1 MDERNPLLPRI
12 PENDPKTL
20 EDGSKESKL
29 GTYDG
34 VFVPTTLNV
43 LSILMFLRF
52 GFIVGQ
58 AGILG
63 SLLLL
68 AVSYAI
74 NLLTTMS
81 LSAIATNGVVKG
93 GGTYFMVSRS
103 LGPEFGGSIGVI
115 FYVGQVLN
123 AALNVAGFVDPLVS
137 AFGVRSGTFLNVV
150 SEAPLPKFL
159 YEAVMLLVCTIICLV
174 GPALFA
180 RSSKFLFWVLIT
192 ATLSV
197 PLSIFFVSPFY
208 DLDYEEWYTGF
219 KWSTLLENML
229 PNFTEGAAGSEI
241 TGRENFR
248 DLFGIFFPATAGILA
263 GASMSGDLKKP
274 SKSIPAGTL
283 WSLAVTVV
291 LYFLVILAIGCTT
304 PRELLHQDSDIISH
318 INVAPFLV
326 VMGEFATSIFS
337 SLMGVIGAAKLLQAI
352 AWDQVVPFLKPF
364 RGKTPDSN
372 PVIAI
377 LTTYVFTQLTALLPM
392 NRIAVFITMAFLLT
406 FVVTNFACFLLD
418 LSSAPNFR
426 PSFRYFNATTGM
438 VGSVV
443 SVVAMFV
450 ADGLSATGMLLVGV
464 FLFFLIH
471 VYCLPKPWGDV
482 SQALI
487 YHQVRKYL
495 LKLRQDHVKYWRPQI
510 LLLVDDPR
518 SCWNLIWFCNYLK
531 KGGLFILG
539 HVISVS
545 DFRKDYPEVEKQ
557 RTAWQKLRDWTGLK
571 AFVQLIV
578 SPSIVWG
585 CRNAFLG
592 SGLGGMKPNITVL
605 GFYDEFQSGQ
615 SHPESIDVE
624 ELPTDVCRKESHMS
638 YQQWTNIIEDLLR
651 MGTTVCVAKGFMKIH
666 FPRHLPRWKWW
677 KSTTSGDRG
686 RIDLYP
692 IQISA
697 QLMDREGHMNGMSI
711 NFDTYTLIL
720 QLGTVLHSVKDWQV
734 SHDLRVV
741 AFVEHSEEVAV
752 ERGRIEELLATLRIP
767 AELEVIPLD
776 KGNYVYDVI
785 VRGMVDTDGSVDERV
800 GNKKWWSR
808 LCQARAK
815 GLAGSTLIE
824 AIRPREK
831 ATVLPM
837 SPTKKNVALGT
848 PKRRRTL
855 SQLQSMGIAHSMQS
869 TKWKMRD
876 FASFYNGTQSSD
888 SESGSG
894 SDSDPDDVSPAE
906 DEHLED
912 PSFIDDPMTTQELEG
927 EDIAAD
933 PYAQRVQ
940 RQQSPE
946 QDELSFN
953 DLPARAQHMI
963 LNCLMRNVSMDST
976 VIFSTLPAPAPGTH
990 ESERDAREYHRTLE
1004 LFCEALPPIA
1014 LIHSQSMTVT
1024 TAL

>member
-1 MDERNPLLPRI
+1 MDELHPLLPRQS
-12 PENDPKTL
+12 TL
-20 EDGSKESKL
+20 EARGPSSVAKEDKL
-29 GTYDG
+29 NTYEG
-34 VFVPTTLNV
+34 VFIPTTLNV

-58 AGILG
+58 AGVIG

-93 GGTYFMVSRS
+93 GGTYYMISRS

-123 AALNVAGFVDPLVS
+123 AALNVAGFVDPLVE
-137 AFGVRSGTFLNVV
+137 AFGVNSGAFLNVV
-150 SEAPLPKFL
+150 SEKPVHKFF
-159 YEAVMLLVCTIICLV
+159 YEAVMLLLCTVVCLV
-174 GPALFA
+174 GPSLFA
-180 RSSKFLFWVLIT
+180 HSSKFLFWILFT

-197 PLSIFFVSPFY
+197 PLSTFIVSPFY
-208 DLDYEEWYTGF
+208 DLDFDEWYTGF
-219 KWSTLLENML
+219 SWQTLKGNML
-229 PNFTEGAAGSEI
+229 PSFTKGAAGSEI
-241 TGRENFR
+241 SERENFR

-263 GASMSGDLKKP
+263 GASMSGDLKRP
-274 SKSIPAGTL
+274 SKSIPSGTL
-283 WSLAVTVV
+283 WSLVVTIV
-291 LYFLVILAIGCTT
+291 LYFLVILAIGGTS
-304 PRELLHQDSDIISH
+304 PRELLHKDSNIISH
-318 INVAPFLV
+318 INVAPLLV

-352 AWDQVVPFLKPF
+352 AWDHIIPFLGPF
-364 RGKTPDSN
+364 RGESPDSN
-372 PVIAI
+372 PVVAI
-377 LTTYVFTQLTALLPM
+377 LTTYVLTQLTALLPM

-418 LSSAPNFR
+418 VSSAPNFR
-426 PSFRYFNATTGM
+426 PSFRYFNATTGL

-443 SVVAMFV
+443 CVVAMFV
-450 ADGLSATGMLLVGV
+450 ADGISASGMLLVGV

-471 VYCLPKPWGDV
+471 VYSLPKSWGDV

-539 HVISVS
+539 HVISIS
-545 DFRKDYPEVEKQ
+545 DFTNDYPEVEKQ
-557 RTAWQKLRDWTGLK
+557 RTAWQKLRDRAGLK
-571 AFVQLIV
+571 AFVQLST

-585 CRNAFLG
+585 CRNVFLG
-592 SGLGGMKPNITVL
+592 SGLGGMRPNITVL

-615 SHPESIDVE
+615 THPERIDVE
-624 ELPTDVCRKESHMS
+624 ELPTDVCRKESHLS
-638 YQQWTNIIEDLLR
+638 CQQWTNVLEDLLR
-651 MGTTVCVAKGFMKIH
+651 MGTTVCVAKGFMNIN
-666 FPRHLPRWKWW
+666 FPKQRARWKLWES
-677 KSTTSGDRG
+677 STRG
-686 RIDLYP
+686 RRGIIDLYP

-697 QLMDREGHMNGMSI
+697 QLVDRQGQRNGLSI

-741 AFVEHSEEVAV
+741 AFVEHKHEVEV
-752 ERGRIEELLATLRIP
+752 ERTRIQELLVTLRIP
-767 AELEVIPLD
+767 ANIVVVPLD
-776 KGNYVYDVI
+776 CGNYVYDVI
-785 VRGMVDTDGSVDERV
+785 VKGEADTLQTVTDRIGKS
-800 GNKKWWSR
+800 KWWTR
-808 LCQARAK
+808 LSQTRAK
-815 GLAGSTLIE
+815 GLKGRAL
-824 AIRPREK
+824 AQALRPLKK
-831 ATVLPM
+831 AKVPVVKPRATSM
-837 SPTKKNVALGT
+837 ALAS

-855 SQLQSMGIAHSMQS
+855 SQLQNMGIAHSMQA
-869 TKWKMRD
+869 TKWKWSD
-876 FASFYNGTQSSD
+876 FASFYNNPPSSD
-888 SESGSG
+888 SDSDLNSESGENSPNEE
-894 SDSDPDDVSPAE
+894 DPSEV
-906 DEHLED
+906 
-912 PSFIDDPMTTQELEG
+912 PSFIDDPMTTRELEAV
-927 EDIAAD
+927 DTAAD
-933 PYAQRVQ
+933 PYA
-940 RQQSPE
+940 RQVSREVTPE

-953 DLPARAQHMI
+953 ELPARAQHMI
-963 LNCLMRNVSMDST
+963 LNCLMRNVSKDST

-990 ESERDAREYHRTLE
+990 ETERDSREYLRTLE
-1004 LFCEALPPIA
+1004 LFCENLPPTA